1 MKYKLRIGEFAK
13 LKNVTTETLRHYD
26 RVDLLKPI
34 EIDEVT
40 GYRYYS
46 VFQSG
51 KLATIIELKAL
62 GFSIEEMKSFF
73 EGRQLSKTYDM
84 LKEKHETLLEN
95 ITALQRL
102 ESSLSKKLTKLS
114 DMMTLESGDQYIIR
128 QEAAKQIA
136 FLKEPIKGSVE
147 FEWAASLIENQLI
160 DIHPVIAGTYG
171 LLIPQASFAE
181 HKLLGSSH
189 MIYFLDSTSGV
200 DEELLRT
207 IPEQKVACFHKSGM
221 LINAEETINEL
232 MEEMLDNG
240 HKVIGDILIRV
251 IVSATATDVTAE
263 QRYEVLIPI
272 Q

>member
-34 EIDEVT
+34 EIDALT

-62 GFSIEEMKSFF
+62 GFSIDEMKSFF

-84 LKEKHETLLEN
+84 LKEKHESLLEN
-95 ITALQRL
+95 IHTLQRL
-102 ESSLSKKLTKLS
+102 ESSLSKKLTRLS
-114 DMMTLESGDQYIIR
+114 DMMTLESGEHYIIR
-128 QEAAKQIA
+128 EEAAKHIA
-136 FLKEPIKGSVE
+136 FLKEPIKGNVE

-171 LLIPQASFAE
+171 LLIPQASFANS
-181 HKLLGSSH
+181 KLIGSSY
-189 MIYFLDSTSGV
+189 MIYFLDSTVDV

-207 IPEQKVACFHKSGM
+207 LPEQKVACFHKSGTLM
-221 LINAEETINEL
+221 NAEETITEL
-232 MEEMLDNG
+232 IEELLGNG
-240 HKVIGDILIRV
+240 HKVMGDILIRV
-251 IVSATATDVTAE
+251 IVSATTTDLTSE